1 MSWFFA
7 SWKLSE
13 GDVQALSMLGKS
25 ASRNEAALAGEGDS
39 VHGKAVF
46 EKRCTGCS
54 AMEADREGPHLA
66 GVFGGRPG
74 VWLGLP
80 RTIGELRAKDIE
92 WLRWIAANVD
102 DQDSLRRC

>member
-66 GVFGGRPG
+66 GVFGRKAGSVAGFAPH
-74 VWLGLP
+74 
-80 RTIGELRAKDIE
+80 
-92 WLRWIAANVD
+92 
-102 DQDSLRRC
+102 LRRVAHERHRMAAMDGGQCR